1 VTRLQARLSTVRLP
15 AEKREN
21 FSSPHR
27 PARTLAPTSRP
38 HTQWVLGFFTG
49 VKRSGR
55 DAEHSPPTNAEVKN
69 ERNDTSALPACHH
82 DVERDKLTLD
92 SI

>member
-1 VTRLQARLSTVRLP
+1 MTRLQARLSTVRLP

-27 PARTLAPTSRP
+27 PARALAPTWP

-55 DAEHSPPTNAEVKN
+55 DAEHSPTSNAEVKN
-69 ERNDTSALPACHH
+69 ERSDTSALPACHH
-82 DVERDKLTLD
+82 DAERDKLTLD